1 MVTHLSTKKE
11 QAELRK
17 TFNQFDINGDG
28 KIEEEEFINA
38 YKKVYP
44 HIDQETVVKEARQFF
59 KAADVDK
66 NGSID
71 FGEWC
76 AATINKRGLLNESN
90 LQATF
95 QLFDKDGG
103 GTISAEEVAVILGH
117 NMSKDKSVWSE
128 IIKEVDLNGDGMIDF
143 NEFKIM
149 MSKFLEDK

>member
-1 MVTHLSTKKE
+1 MVSHLSTKAE

-28 KIEEEEFINA
+28 KIELMEFIDS

-44 HIDQETVVKEARQFF
+44 AMDQVRVVKDATEFF
-59 KAADVDK
+59 NNVDMDR

-76 AATINKRGLLNESN
+76 AATINKRTLLNEQN
-90 LQATF
+90 LKTAF

-103 GTISAEEVAVILGH
+103 GTISAEEVAEILGT
-117 NMSKDKSVWSE
+117 NFSKEQSVWKE

-143 NEFKIM
+143 DEFK
-149 MSKFLEDK
+149 